1 MANPNDFKVPGP
13 TFAQVD
19 SQSGALNA
27 IAEEWKNNA
36 GYQPYLDALTTYFEQ
51 LMAAGTTAVGMQ
63 TPTDGDVDRVDLVKW
78 SLDVAAGYAAATV
91 NYLSA
96 AGQAF
101 AQDLQKWGTTPTQPT
116 GTNEPPN

>member
-1 MANPNDFKVPGP
+1 MNI
-13 TFAQVD
+13 TT
-19 SQSGALNA
+19 SYT
-27 IAEEWKNNA
+27 KN
-36 GYQPYLDALTTYFEQ
+36 LTD
-51 LMAAGTTAVGMQ
+51 
-63 TPTDGDVDRVDLVKW
+63 P